1 MQSKT
6 WNIKWKYIVEIYP
19 SAFPQKWIFYLF
31 YVLLIFILPVQ
42 FINRVKKFGSTAV
55 MKEESHRESA
65 PCSPLMSTARR
76 TLSPCKGHCSP
87 SPSLV
92 FREILF
98 GSLRLGSVFEETYKY
113 KCKGIIWKKNGHS
126 QISRCQIWCEKSW
139 IGNTGCARSVLR
151 VLAALLMLLFFSR
164 GAASCCCCF
173 CRLRHLLPPGSPVFY
188 YYFDRGTSSLV

>member
-113 KCKGIIWKKNGHS
+113 KCKGIIWKKTVIARFPAARFDAKKAGLATLVARAPYFAFW
-126 QISRCQIWCEKSW
+126 QRCSCYCS
-139 IGNTGCARSVLR
+139 
-151 VLAALLMLLFFSR
+151 LAAVPPVAAVVFVAFAIFSHPVRPFFIIIST
-164 GAASCCCCF
+164 AA
-173 CRLRHLLPPGSPVFY
+173 RLV
-188 YYFDRGTSSLV
+188 